1 MPIFNQQTNLA
12 GQGRF
17 SPGVTYYA
25 GIRAP
30 SQPIPSLP
38 KANASFNIDLSRI
51 GDAMIQA
58 SRDKRET
65 DIAMAKIDAAKKEQA
80 AAAAEKQLKLDMSNA
95 YAQEIADVTA
105 QVDQGITDPIAA
117 SRMIKT
123 IDDRYR
129 SYGILEASTM
139 ATIRGH
145 YDGGVSQYQEK
156 TREQIR
162 QSNINREENTVSD
175 LLKYVPS
182 AANLPRSE
190 QLMLA
195 YNLQNTDLQLEDA
208 IGVATA
214 NPTDDNMTVL
224 QNRVDS
230 FADMQAGT
238 FMSNYLYSNDSV
250 STPNMK
256 RNFIQALDEPL
267 RNRGVNSQM
276 RAYALHKQLERYGPL
291 MTEMGQW
298 SEDTLKYYKNN
309 RKMDKELFLQSWR
322 ENDPVSYWEHEIN
335 GTKARIAPAD
345 RIKEDTTK
353 FGLNPIQRVE
363 IGNYTLPKTVARSS
377 VNGEIT
383 EGIEQSPVSA
393 IEYLQANKASP
404 TLMSMLYSQGHV
416 PVGPFG
422 KARSDLTVAGT
433 YNDQIVVPGKTLYN
447 SATTGEQ
454 ISNAYSNNANY
465 MRTTKDNPLAI
476 SNMTEQDNHDG
487 TNNAQQL
494 NQRDRRFAYNTL
506 GNSQIKAKADTIYN
520 DNVLPFSESG
530 EFAAFR
536 NSIVMDPTTGN
547 LTMLNTYEKG
557 GVLTPIAQL
566 LTASRAKT
574 ALRNINDFTGSVTQD
589 PEQRAQ
595 LARSFFDG
603 DINISDYSVGMGGAS
618 LQASKSEKVAEIGLK
633 GADLTSELFNKWAV
647 DTAKKYYEGI
657 EKATTEYL
665 NKNIEPEYQEAIK
678 VDPTLTRSQFML
690 NKFAEYS
697 ANIFEKGLTYLKD
710 KMDQYDSRF
719 GETVDNVRS
728 KIEQSLNDTIQE
740 ERDWDFQRGTVD
752 VRDPSQLPIHVFEDD
767 SWSNLR
773 YGTITSDGRT
783 YVVPG
788 FDEEG
793 NISDNETEFDKGR
806 YFFSIAGDDKSA
818 ENMAE
823 GVAEKMKQ
831 YIIDR
836 DGPAIE
842 ALMNPSQVG
851 IRNIMSKQKSIN
863 NDSIKDV
870 SGNRLEQTIKNSKN
884 ISETKKKSLLK
895 EIVEVNDA
903 FGEGAFEGIKD
914 FFKGFGEEFEENVI
928 PVGKA
933 LAYNAIAEEYGY
945 LDAQQML
952 EETGTGIRGQLII
965 PAIEI
970 PTRVIYKVAEW
981 LAYNAPKI
989 KPVTWLRKLYRN
1001 DEAKILDAAM
1011 TLAGNEDARTR
1022 EKTRL
1027 KTSLEPQ
1034 PEKTGD
1040 ADAAYYQNFSGL
1052 Q

>member
-1 MPIFNQQTNLA
+1 MPIFNQQTNLS
-12 GQGRF
+12 GRGNAP
-17 SPGVTYYA
+17 SVAYYA
-25 GIRAP
+25 GIKAP
-30 SQPIPSLP
+30 KAPDITLP
-38 KANASFNIDLSRI
+38 KATGGFNIDLSRI

-65 DIAMAKIDAAKKEQA
+65 DIAIAKIDAANKEKA

-105 QVDQGITDPIAA
+105 QVDQGRTDPIAA

-123 IDDRYR
+123 IDDKYR

-156 TREQIR
+156 TREQLR
-162 QSNINREENTVSD
+162 QSNISREENTVTD

-182 AANLPRSE
+182 AANLPRSG

-195 YNLQNTDLQLEDA
+195 YNLQNTDLQLDDA
-208 IGVATA
+208 IGIATA

-238 FMSNYLYSNDSV
+238 FMSNYLYSNNSI

-276 RAYALHKQLERYGPL
+276 RAYALHKQMEKYGPL
-291 MTEMGQW
+291 MTEMGKW
-298 SEDTLKYYKNN
+298 SEDTLKYYKNT
-309 RKMDKELFLQSWR
+309 RQLGDEMFKLSVR
-322 ENDPVSYWEHEIN
+322 AADPVAYYEHEEN
-335 GTKARIAPAD
+335 NVKYKLAPDERISASIDPV
-345 RIKEDTTK
+345 TG
-353 FGLNPIQRVE
+353 FQRQSIE

-377 VNGEIT
+377 GNGEIVEGT
-383 EGIEQSPVSA
+383 EQVPVSA

-404 TLMSMLYSQGHV
+404 TMMSILYGQGHV

-433 YNDQIVVPGKTLYN
+433 YSDQVVVPGRTLYN

-476 SNMTEQDNHDG
+476 SNMTEQDNYDG
-487 TNNAQQL
+487 TNNVQQL
-494 NQRDRRFAYNTL
+494 NQRDRRFAYNTI
-506 GNSQIKAKADTIYN
+506 GNPQRKAEADAIYN

-536 NSIVMDPTTGN
+536 NSVVMDPMSGN

-557 GVLTPIAQL
+557 GVLTPVAQL

-574 ALRNINDFTGSVTQD
+574 ALRNINDWTGRVTQN

-603 DINISDYSVGMGGAS
+603 DMNIPDYSTGMGGAS
-618 LQASKSEKVAEIGLK
+618 LQTSKSEKVAEIGLK
-633 GADLTSELFNKWAV
+633 VGDVASELFNKWAV
-647 DTAKKYYEGI
+647 DTSKKYFEGV
-657 EKATTEYL
+657 EKLSTDYL
-665 NKNIEPEYQEAIK
+665 NKNIEPEYQEALK
-678 VDPTLTRSQFML
+678 VDPTLTRARFMY
-690 NKFAEYS
+690 NKVADYLS
-697 ANIFEKGLTYLKD
+697 DNLEKSLTYLKD
-710 KMDQYDSRF
+710 KMEQYDSKF
-719 GETVDNVRS
+719 GYTVNNVKDRIS
-728 KIEQSLNDTIQE
+728 QRTDTSEQE

-752 VRDPSQLPIHVFEDD
+752 VRDPSQLPIHIFENGE
-767 SWSNLR
+767 WGNLR

-793 NISDNETEFDKGR
+793 NLSDNVTEFDKGR
-806 YFFSIAGDDKSA
+806 YFFSIAGDDKRA

-823 GVAEKMKQ
+823 GVAEKMRQ
-831 YIIDR
+831 YVINR

-842 ALMNPSQVG
+842 ALMNPSQTG
-851 IRNIMSKQKSIN
+851 IDNIISEQK
-863 NDSIKDV
+863 
-870 SGNRLEQTIKNSKN
+870 TIKNDSNILKK
-884 ISETKKKSLLK
+884 ISEINEALK
-895 EIVEVNDA
+895 EFPEGFVEGVSDTA
-903 FGEGAFEGIKD
+903 ES
-914 FFKGFGEEFEENVI
+914 
-928 PVGKA
+928 VGGVTEDILSIGKL
-933 LAYNAIAEEYGY
+933 LAYNKIAHDNGFI
-945 LDAQQML
+945 DAQQML
-952 EETGTGIRGQLII
+952 EQTGTPIMKQISI
-965 PAIEI
+965 PLVVGAGMTLE
-970 PTRVIYKVAEW
+970 
-981 LAYNAPKI
+981 KI
-989 KPVTWLRKLYRN
+989 TDALEYLLYTPSDFKPVTYFRNLFKN
-1001 DEAKILDAAM
+1001 DEAGLIAATDDLISLITTGSVSNKTKAKM
-1011 TLAGNEDARTR
+1011 KKDIRTFI
-1022 EKTRL
+1022 ENHK
-1027 KTSLEPQ
+1027 E
-1034 PEKTGD
+1034 
-1040 ADAAYYQNFSGL
+1040 ADAAYYQNFYQSI
-1052 Q
+1052 